1 MVFKHK
7 TNPTKVVKVY
17 KPTEEG
23 YKTLDELREGLRM
36 YRARDE
42 VPAELQGYLQGEK
55 GMYPVFTQTRVGSIE
70 KMSVLGKDV

>member
-42 VPAELQGYLQGEK
+42 VPASRLLTRREGYVSSVYSNQS
-55 GMYPVFTQTRVGSIE
+55 RVY
-70 KMSVLGKDV
+70 